1 MSLKQARILVVD
13 DEQSVTDL
21 LYEDL
26 AGEGY
31 NCAAVATGEDALMR
45 LPVYKADV
53 VLLDL
58 RLPGVSGMD
67 VLREIR
73 STCPRTAVIVITG
86 VGDIETAVE
95 AMKIGAM
102 DYITKPFELER
113 VNDSI
118 AAVLKAPRVQASQPT
133 PKEEGAE
140 TRDEE
145 VDWARYLDDIAL
157 GVKTRLDWLT
167 GHVMTKTLIERTIVI
182 ARSLDIPE
190 DLIEKWADTE
200 RKHIE
205 WVGIFD
211 SILEKVDR
219 SPIT

>member
-1 MSLKQARILVVD
+1 MSSKQASILVVD
-13 DEQSVTDL
+13 DERSVTDL
-21 LYEDL
+21 LS
-26 AGEGY
+26 AGLEEEGY
-31 NCAAVATGEDALMR
+31 ICFTAPSGEDALRR
-45 LPVYKADV
+45 LSKDNTNV

-58 RLPGVSGMD
+58 RLPGISGMD
-67 VLREIR
+67 VLREIA
-73 STCPRTAVIVITG
+73 SAYPEVAVIVITAAASA
-86 VGDIETAVE
+86 ETAVE
-95 AMKIGAM
+95 AMKIGAV